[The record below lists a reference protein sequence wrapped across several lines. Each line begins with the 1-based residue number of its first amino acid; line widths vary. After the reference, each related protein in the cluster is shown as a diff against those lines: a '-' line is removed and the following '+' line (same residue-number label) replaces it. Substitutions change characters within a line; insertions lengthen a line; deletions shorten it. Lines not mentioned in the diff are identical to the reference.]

1 MKRTMPKPRRE
12 PEPTP
17 PPRPFEEPAGSRTPP
32 PPFDEDQPT
41 PARPL
46 PAIRP
51 VDDDEPRDRR
61 RAS

>member
-1 MKRTMPKPRRE
+1 MKRPMPKPRRE
-12 PEPTP
+12 PEPKAP
-17 PPRPFEEPAGSRTPP
+17 QSPLEEPAGSRNPP

-51 VDDDEPRDRR
+51 DHDDEPRDRR

>member
-1 MKRTMPKPRRE
+1 MPKPRRE

-17 PPRPFEEPAGSRTPP
+17 SPKPLEEPAGSRNP

-51 VDDDEPRDRR
+51 GVGDEPRERR

>member
-1 MKRTMPKPRRE
+1 MPKPGRE

-17 PPRPFEEPAGSRTPP
+17 KPAPFEEPGESRNPP

-46 PAIRP
+46 PAITP
-51 VDDDEPRDRR
+51 AVDDREPRERR